1 MEKTMTPTSVFRK
14 AILASVISSTLA
26 LTGCGGSDD
35 DSSSENAPQT
45 PASNKAPTVSIGGED
60 QAKEQTE
67 FKLSAEA
74 ADSDGSIA
82 SYEWTY
88 QSDIDLTVS
97 GADSAELTV
106 TSANISEDK
115 AVTFTLTVTDDDG
128 ATASVDK
135 AIVIKRKVS
144 SVTITGIVTDKPIV
158 NANLTIFAGSA
169 SVNAFAD
176 ETGRYTAT
184 FSVDESEADSLV
196 QIRAT
201 GLGDQDNVEFVSQLN
216 SMNKLVEQA
225 GEDGELISDE
235 NFGVNITNVSTAEY
249 ALLTR
254 EGETFS
260 TDEELQQALLNVDA
274 EEKLKLAALIKIVVD
289 NDDYELPE
297 GVESTLDLV
306 DDAATAA
313 QFETEVNA
321 RDSEIIKKTEEEI
334 KNDDDLVSGNTGSL
348 VGDYII
354 HNPQYVT
361 TAAYHLTLAE
371 DGKGTVAAVN
381 QVDISSW
388 TNTDGNVEL
397 VLAVP
402 LIISQSEVAV
412 RDEFGN
418 VVTDDQGNIVYDTVV
433 YKTSKLNLKVISANE
448 VFRSIDFVTNAQRYV
463 NGTLDETSEANT
475 SIYSS
480 NLLDKS
486 KTLAVEKSDL
496 VATWYL
502 DIYERNYIGDDAL
515 NVQKL
520 VFNEDGT
527 ITGAGENE
535 TVTWSV
541 ENNVLTI
548 NYTDADYKGSSH
560 FWITKSLAAG
570 YQFVVLD
577 NGRIKED
584 GSVDINDVHAKSEW
598 GWLFKQDASLAMEE
612 KDVIGRWTGFIGF
625 DQDRYDMNVDE
636 DLNVSIGLN
645 PSSWAGRFE
654 DGVFYRER
662 YEQDGNYVSFCDIS
676 LDNCERG
683 LMTHEFVAVADDKY
697 FIRRIYEWNGAVQ
710 GDALL
715 IYEYSPETEYT
726 EFTAGL
732 LQSGTTF
739 FTYDAEGNLVE
750 GSFTY
755 KSQPVGNEER
765 FVSELSIG
773 EQTFTFSLVDGKLVY
788 NTANGNY
795 VVELIEL
802 TDTGIAV
809 CTYPEGESC
818 TDANKSTWLF
828 EMPHLGEFF
837 INNPEYFTSSTYK
850 INLEQTRWSKPASVK
865 LNNSLGSIT
874 FDWHLENGAIVL
886 PVNAQE
892 RSGYNYVDGQEVY
905 EEVYLDTIKLTIA
918 DSGEVEIQ
926 ETRTINHDDNYV
938 RTEVNEY
945 SSRRINSEDLLA
957 ITEAEVVGTWVTS
970 SDFLNNLG
978 KGIYT
983 FGEDG
988 SGSADLGVFN
998 GISETSDFTWEV
1010 LDGSLIVKHN
1020 NDDTVEQ
1027 FHFTKDLRVK
1037 GYQSIVERTL
1047 YGSND
1052 DNDKAFASSVMIK
1065 DEGTLPYEKADYVG
1079 RGLLRNGED
1088 VTEENDFAIE
1098 IYDGLEVRFG
1108 TQRSSVQGESVE
1120 NGIFT
1125 RARYLN
1131 PLENYKL
1138 VEPCDVQLDTCELH
1152 TTVTHKPIATEGNR
1166 TYYARSWNT
1175 HDNSVVNYTD
1185 RSIYVLDKL
1194 PSMEIDVLNDN
1205 MLFFSLINAANDETW
1220 YSSSSFNGEETT
1232 YSLQIGEAEPLPYT
1246 FADGKMTIRMLD
1258 GLIYNIELVPG
1269 SNTKDG
1275 VTLCQ
1280 YLASESCENG
1290 EQVQLNFSNLYQ

>member
-1 MEKTMTPTSVFRK
+1 MTPTSVFRK

-88 QSDIDLTVS
+88 QSDMDLTVS

-645 PSSWAGRFE
+645 PPSWAGRFE

-697 FIRRIYEWNGAVQ
+697 FIRRIYEWDGNVQ

-739 FTYDAEGNLVE
+739 FTYDTEGNLVE

-755 KSQPVGNEER
+755 STQPVGNEER

-837 INNPEYFTSSTYK
+837 INNPETFFSQTYRIEMRDEGGTLHSQGTFTDAINFSWQLNDGLEIIPDYNRRYQGNIGGEITYAIIEK
-850 INLEQTRWSKPASVK
+850 LK
-865 LNNSLGSIT
+865 LNISADNS
-874 FDWHLENGAIVL
+874 V
-886 PVNAQE
+886 
-892 RSGYNYVDGQEVY
+892 
-905 EEVYLDTIKLTIA
+905 
-918 DSGEVEIQ
+918 EVE
-926 ETRTINHDDNYV
+926 ETLRLEDRYGDYL
-938 RTEVNEY
+938 RTE
-945 SSRRINSEDLLA
+945 IFQFNSKKFDKSVASNISNEDL
-957 ITEAEVVGTWVTS
+957 IGKWTVNSYSIFSSYSPETEQG
-970 SDFLNNLG
+970 
-978 KGIYT
+978 Y
-983 FGEDG
+983 G
-988 SGSADLGVFN
+988 SGSLLLDDGGVGTFTN
-998 GISETSDFTWEV
+998 VNDREYTITWSFDEEGLKVLNSETANETTFLITK
-1010 LDGSLIVKHN
+1010 SL
-1020 NDDTVEQ
+1020 EAG
-1027 FHFTKDLRVK
+1027 
-1037 GYQSIVERTL
+1037 GYQVIEDYQLDAGMYSAT
-1047 YGSND
+1047 
-1052 DNDKAFASSVMIK
+1052 SS
-1065 DEGTLPYEKADYVG
+1065 
-1079 RGLLRNGED
+1079 GLLLKDTSNIELSEEQWLGRWLYISGENQTD
-1088 VTEENDFAIE
+1088 ETGSME
-1098 IYDGLEVRFG
+1098 IYDGLSAKYG
-1108 TQRSSVQGESVE
+1108 
-1120 NGIFT
+1120 
-1125 RARYLN
+1125 LN
-1131 PLENYKL
+1131 NSNYKHYYEDKKL
-1138 VEPCDVQLDTCELH
+1138 VRRRFDNALTGDFDTSCD
-1152 TTVTHKPIATEGNR
+1152 
-1166 TYYARSWNT
+1166 
-1175 HDNSVVNYTD
+1175 
-1185 RSIYVLDKL
+1185 LDKPDCIL
-1194 PSMEIDVLNDN
+1194 HDEWKLRPVAQNDN
-1205 MLFFSLINAANDETW
+1205 QYFVEAKRQRFNEDGTVRRNYQYLWTYNKAESIQIDGFKEYMIDNFMLQDISDPVNPVIWQGITTGIE
-1220 YSSSSFNGEETT
+1220 GEQTQ
-1232 YSLQIGEAEPLPYT
+1232 YALKIGDSEPMPYT
-1246 FADGKMTIRMLD
+1246 FTDGRITVRMQD
-1258 GLIYNIELVPG
+1258 GFVYNIELVPN

-1275 VTLCQ
+1275 VTFCQ
-1280 YLASESCENG
+1280 YLVSESCETG
-1290 EQVQLNFSNLYQ
+1290 EQIQLSFLN

>member
-1 MEKTMTPTSVFRK
+1 MTPTSVFRK

-45 PASNKAPTVSIGGED
+45 PTSNKAPTVSIGGED

-254 EGETFS
+254 EGEAFS

-274 EEKLKLAALIKIVVD
+274 EEKIKLAALIKIVVD

-321 RDSEIIKKTEEEI
+321 RDPEIIKKTEEEI

-354 HNPQYVT
+354 HNPQYVS
-361 TAAYHLTLAE
+361 TAAYHLKLSE

-397 VLAVP
+397 VLAAP

-418 VVTDDQGNIVYDTVV
+418 IVTDDQNNIVFDTVV

-502 DIYERNYIGDDAL
+502 DIRESNYIGDDAL
-515 NVQKL
+515 RVQKL

-625 DQDRYDMNVDE
+625 DQDLYDMNVDE

-697 FIRRIYEWNGAVQ
+697 FIRRTYEWNGAVQ
-710 GDALL
+710 GDILA

-739 FTYDAEGNLVE
+739 FTYDTEGNLVE

-755 KSQPVGNEER
+755 STDYAGDEER

-818 TDANKSTWLF
+818 TDANKSTWSF
-828 EMPHLGEFF
+828 ELPHLGEFF
-837 INNPEYFTSSTYK
+837 INNPDFFSSTVYQ
-850 INLEQTRWSKPASVK
+850 INLEPEIGTIKTRDSSDEIQFDWSFQDGKIFLNINHALWVAYTGDSPQARVERYLESITLDISKDGHVAVFESQRQETENAPTEYFNFEYESKKLVDSDFIELSAEDIVGSWIIGAGASFRAAEGRYTFNENGTGSAV
-865 LNNSLGSIT
+865 LNPFDGMERTTNFNWQVLGSELI
-874 FDWHLENGAIVL
+874 L
-886 PVNAQE
+886 
-892 RSGYNYVDGQEVY
+892 
-905 EEVYLDTIKLTIA
+905 
-918 DSGEVEIQ
+918 
-926 ETRTINHDDNYV
+926 NH
-938 RTEVNEY
+938 
-945 SSRRINSEDLLA
+945 
-957 ITEAEVVGTWVTS
+957 
-970 SDFLNNLG
+970 
-978 KGIYT
+978 
-983 FGEDG
+983 EDG
-988 SGSADLGVFN
+988 TTED
-998 GISETSDFTWEV
+998 V
-1010 LDGSLIVKHN
+1010 LKI
-1020 NDDTVEQ
+1020 
-1027 FHFTKDLRVK
+1027 TKDLRVDGHQFILQRESESIDQDNMVFLSSRVVSGIMLKNEADIQYTAEDIK
-1037 GYQSIVERTL
+1037 GRWLYRSGEDITDAWASMEVYDDLTVHFGLNTSPMQGSFENNKFKRKRYYNPQTSEMVAPCEVENDTCAL
-1047 YGSND
+1047 LTEFEYNLIAQD
-1052 DNDKAFASSVMIK
+1052 DNRSYFQRVANSYLDS
-1065 DEGTLPYEKADYVG
+1065 TL
-1079 RGLLRNGED
+1079 
-1088 VTEENDFAIE
+1088 
-1098 IYDGLEVRFG
+1098 
-1108 TQRSSVQGESVE
+1108 
-1120 NGIFT
+1120 
-1125 RARYLN
+1125 
-1131 PLENYKL
+1131 
-1138 VEPCDVQLDTCELH
+1138 
-1152 TTVTHKPIATEGNR
+1152 
-1166 TYYARSWNT
+1166 
-1175 HDNSVVNYTD
+1175 
-1185 RSIYVLDKL
+1185 
-1194 PSMEIDVLNDN
+1194 
-1205 MLFFSLINAANDETW
+1205 
-1220 YSSSSFNGEETT
+1220 SSSSFNLLVKDKQDSIAIDHLEEFNLSYLVLEDRSDESNPILWRVEELNTDSGEWV
-1232 YSLQIGEAEPLPYT
+1232 SALKVGDAEPLPYT
-1246 FADGKMTIRMLD
+1246 FADGKMTMRKLD
-1258 GLIYNIELVPG
+1258 GQVYNIELVPG
-1269 SNTKDG
+1269 SNDKDS
-1275 VTLCQ
+1275 VTVCE
-1280 YLASESCENG
+1280 YLNTQTCETG
-1290 EQVQLNFSNLYQ
+1290 TQIKLHYPTLY